1 MWYVRGPSMEP
12 MVANNTCR
20 TQEAVNMQPFAKTML
35 NMRLPQAVDGT
46 TSSKPSTWLCQVGG
60 WIKIYKDITA
70 GKHIYLSLS
79 LLLLFNATITY
90 WSYCCR
96 RAGRSSSLYFHSKGA
111 TASGPFAMTWCDGQ
125 SLSLVIS
132 SNHWCGLKWFWSSW
146 SSAYNLEGCTV

>member
-1 MWYVRGPSMEP
+1 MWYLRGPSMEP

-46 TSSKPSTWLCQVGG
+46 TSSKPSTLVVSSGRLDQNLQRHHCR
-60 WIKIYKDITA
+60 KT
-70 GKHIYLSLS
+70 HLPLS
-79 LLLLFNATITY
+79 LLLLFNVTITY

-111 TASGPFAMTWCDGQ
+111 TASGPFAMTLCDGQ